1 MAMINLTIDGV
12 KVSVPAG
19 TTVLEAARQANIHIP
34 TLCFLKDINEIG
46 ACRMCVVDC
55 GGRSLAA
62 ACVMPA
68 SEGMVVKTN
77 TPAVRAAR
85 KSVLELILSNH
96 ERKCLSCVRSQ
107 NCELQALAKELGVDE
122 NHYEGANIEYPLD
135 TFSPSIVRDPNKCIL
150 CRRCVSACR
159 NVQKIGAI
167 GAVNR
172 GFKTI
177 IAPAFEKNILE
188 TNCIFC
194 GQCINACPVGA
205 LREKDD
211 TDKVWAAIADPNKFV
226 VVQPA
231 PAVRVALG
239 EEFGM
244 EIGTRVTGKMTQ
256 ALKRLGFDKVFDT
269 DFGADLTIMEEATEL
284 LSRIKNGGALPMFTS
299 CSPGW
304 VKYLEH
310 NFPEMIPNM
319 STCKSPM
326 EMEGAIIKSYYAE
339 KAGIDPNK
347 IFVVAVMPCTSK
359 KYEAQRPEM
368 EVNGLRSVDVSITT
382 RELARM
388 IKEARIDFVKL
399 PDEEVFDELVSES
412 TGAAPIFG
420 ATGGVME
427 AALRTAADV
436 LEGKSIE
443 EVKYEAVRGLEGI
456 KEATVVLGGVEL
468 KAAVAHSS
476 GAAKELI
483 KRIKSGEATYHFV
496 EVMACPGGCV
506 NGGGQPIVSAF
517 KRMEVD
523 QRAARAAGLYAED
536 EAKVLRKS
544 HENPDIKKLYD
555 EFLGEPNGHKSH
567 ELLHTHYTDRSA

>member
-1 MAMINLTIDGV
+1 MAMVNLTIDGV
-12 KVSVPAG
+12 KVSVEAG
-19 TTVLEAARQANIHIP
+19 TTVLKAAHAAGIKIP
-34 TLCFLKDINEIG
+34 TLCWLKDINEIG
-46 ACRMCVVDC
+46 ACRMCVVDV
-55 GGRSLAA
+55 GARALAA
-62 ACVMPA
+62 ACVMPV

-77 TPAVRAAR
+77 TPQVRQAR

-122 NHYEGANIEYPLD
+122 TKFDGANIEYPLD

-211 TDKVWAAIADPNKFV
+211 TDKVWAAIADPDKFV

-304 VKYLEH
+304 IKYVEH
-310 NFPEMIPNM
+310 NFPEMIPNL

-339 KAGIDPNK
+339 KAGIDPKK

-359 KYEAQRPEM
+359 KFEAQRPEM
-368 EVNGLRSVDVSITT
+368 EVGGLRSVDVSITT

-399 PDEEVFDELVSES
+399 PDEEVFDELVAES

-468 KAAVAHSS
+468 KAAVAHST

-544 HENPDIKKLYD
+544 HENPDVKKLYD

-567 ELLHTHYTDRSA
+567 ELLHTHYTDRSK